1 MLKSK
6 DSFSG
11 LLSRKKLVAPA
22 IILLIII
29 LVAVLLP
36 LRLFR
41 DPCATVIEDRNGLL
55 IGARI
60 AADGQWRF
68 PEIDSVP
75 EKYATAVICFEDRNF
90 YRHPGINPVSI
101 IRAIKQNITAGR
113 TISGGSTITMQLARL
128 SLHAKKR
135 SIWNKF
141 REMLL
146 AVRIELHYSKNSILR
161 LYASHSPFGGNVV
174 GVDAASWR
182 YFGKSPESLSWAEA
196 ATLAVLPNSPA
207 LIHPGRNRSNLEIK
221 RNKLLDKLLQRGK
234 IDNQTCD
241 LAKAEPLPDKPHP
254 LPQEAPHLLDRV
266 WKSHKGQR
274 IRTTIDHA
282 IQDNLRRII
291 TWHMEYLKSNHIYN
305 AAAIVVD
312 VKSGQVIAYQGNTW
326 STGERSQGNDVDVII
341 APRSTGSILKPILF
355 AAMLED
361 GILLPGSLVA
371 DIPTRIGGFAPQN
384 YNQLY
389 DGAVPARKALSR
401 SLNVPAVKML
411 QSYGVDR
418 FYHQLKSYG
427 MTTLR
432 FPADHY
438 GLSLILGGAEGS
450 LWDLCSIYTGYARIL
465 NHYNQSRRYYANDLR
480 PLGYIVGNGK
490 ETVAKSAEPII
501 GAGALWLTFDALL
514 EVNRPDEES
523 GWEMFASSRKIAWKT
538 GTSFGFRDAWSIGT
552 TPEYVVGVW
561 VGNASGEGRPGLTG
575 AGSAAPIMFDI
586 FNSLPAT
593 TWFAKPYEDLEKIP
607 VCRQSGY
614 RCGPDCPDTDT
625 IYVQLKGL
633 RTAVCPYHKLIHLDK
648 SGQYRV
654 NAGCEDVANIQNV
667 PWFILPPAMEWF
679 FRNRNPF
686 YKPIPPLKP
695 GCVEESSVPV
705 MEFVFPRDAERI
717 FVPRELN
724 GKTGK
729 VVFEVAH
736 RNPKARIF
744 WHLDDVYITETQSPH
759 QVSFN
764 PEPGFHRI
772 TLVDKEGNRISR
784 RFEIAS
790 K

>member
-1 MLKSK
+1 MRK
-6 DSFSG
+6 DKRYFSWI
-11 LLSRKKLVAPA
+11 SRRKKIAFPI
-22 IILLIII
+22 IILLVIFI
-29 LVAVLLP
+29 LLALWP
-36 LRLFR
+36 LHLFR
-41 DPCATVIEDRNGLL
+41 DPCATVIEDRQGQLA
-55 IGARI
+55 GARI

-68 PEIDSVP
+68 PEIDTVP
-75 EKYATAVICFEDRNF
+75 EKYAAAVICFEDRNF
-90 YRHPGINPVSI
+90 YRHPGVNPVSL
-101 IRAIKQNITAGR
+101 IRAIRQNLSAGR
-113 TISGGSTITMQLARL
+113 TISGGSTITMQVARL
-128 SLHAKKR
+128 SLHARKR
-135 SIWNKF
+135 SVWNKIK
-141 REMLL
+141 EMLL
-146 AVRIELHYSKNSILR
+146 AVRIELHYSKKSILR

-174 GVDAASWR
+174 GIDAASWR
-182 YFGKSPESLSWAEA
+182 YFGKSPNDLSWAEA

-207 LIHPGRNRSNLEIK
+207 LIHPGRNRNSLAVK
-221 RNKLLDKLLQRGK
+221 RNRLLDKLLQQGK
-234 IDNQTCD
+234 IDGPTCH
-241 LAKAEPLPDKPHP
+241 LAKSEPLPDKPHP
-254 LPQEAPHLLDRV
+254 LPREAPHLLDRI
-266 WKSHKGQR
+266 WKSHPGQR
-274 IRTTIDHA
+274 IKTTIDHS
-282 IQDNLRRII
+282 IQENLRRIV
-291 TWHMEYLKSNHIYN
+291 TWHMEYLQSNHIYN
-305 AAAIVVD
+305 AAAVIID
-312 VKSGQVIAYQGNTW
+312 VKSGQVLAYQGNTN
-326 STGERSQGNDVDVII
+326 SSGDRSKGNDVDVII

-361 GILLPGSLVA
+361 GTLLPGSLVP

-411 QSYGVDR
+411 QTYGVDR
-418 FYHQLKSYG
+418 FYHQLKSFG
-427 MTTLR
+427 MTTLK

-450 LWDLCSIYTGYARIL
+450 LWDLCGIYAGYARIL
-465 NHYNQSRRYYANDLR
+465 NHYNQTRKYYANDLE
-480 PLGYIVGNGK
+480 PPAILSGK
-490 ETVAKSAEPII
+490 GAEKALKSAEPLI
-501 GAGALWLTFDALL
+501 GAGALWLTFEALL

-614 RCGPDCPDTDT
+614 RCGPDCPETDT
-625 IYVQLKGL
+625 VYVQLKGL
-633 RTAVCPYHKLIHLDK
+633 RSAVCPYHKIIHIDP
-648 SGQYRV
+648 SGKYRV
-654 NAGCEDVANIQNV
+654 NAACEDVANIQNV

-686 YKPIPPLKP
+686 YKALPPLKP
-695 GCVEESSVPV
+695 GCTEESGVSV
-705 MEFVFPRDAERI
+705 MEFVFPRDAEKI
-717 FVPRELN
+717 FVPRDLA
-724 GKTGK
+724 GKAGR

-736 RNPKARIF
+736 RNPGAGIF
-744 WHLDDVYITETQSPH
+744 WHLDDVYVTETQSPH
-759 QVSFN
+759 QVSLN
-764 PEPGFHRI
+764 PAPGFHRL

-784 RFEIAS
+784 RFEIVA